1 MAMSDNSTVV
11 GVFTDDAQAEQAVD
25 ELRRVG
31 FSDDE
36 ISVSRRGATTG
47 GFIES
52 LKRLFTGQGTTT
64 ATSAD
69 DFMRM
74 GVPEQD
80 AGYYQRELDTGRTL
94 VLVRAAG
101 LQQQALG
108 ILRQHGAYDVTMRR
122 P

>member
-1 MAMSDNSTVV
+1 MAMSDHSTVV

-47 GFIES
+47 GFMES
-52 LKRLFTGQGTTT
+52 LKSLFTGQGTTT
-64 ATSAD
+64 APSAD

-80 AGYYQRELDTGRTL
+80 AGYYQRE
-94 VLVRAAG
+94 
-101 LQQQALG
+101 
-108 ILRQHGAYDVTMRR
+108 
-122 P
+122 